1 MLVTHLKVKF
11 KSFGPVR
18 RLLKEKVIDVEVPT
32 DSTVRHVVNGVIE
45 LGGEDLRKLI
55 MNDKVIS
62 GNLIVMLNKKDV
74 ETLGGIDIIVH
85 EGDEI
90 AILPHV
96 QGG

>member
-1 MLVTHLKVKF
+1 MKVKF

-18 RLLKEKVIDVEVPT
+18 RLLKEKIIDIEVPDNT
-32 DSTVRHVVNGVIE
+32 TVRQVVNRVVEI
-45 LGGEDLRKLI
+45 GGEELRRLI
-55 MNDKVIS
+55 MHNDNIS

-74 ETLGGIDIIVH
+74 ETLGGIDTVIQD
-85 EGDEI
+85 GDEI

>member
-1 MLVTHLKVKF
+1 VRF

-18 RLLKEKVIDVEVPT
+18 RLLKEKVIDVEVPH
-32 DSTVRHVVNGVIE
+32 DSTVRQVVNRVIE
-45 LGGEDLRKLI
+45 IGGKELKNLI
-55 MNDKVIS
+55 IHDDDIS

-74 ETLGGIDIIVH
+74 ETLGGIDIVVH
-85 EGDEI
+85 DGDEV

>member
-1 MLVTHLKVKF
+1 MKISF
-11 KSFGPVR
+11 KSFGPLR
-18 RLLKEKVIDVEVPT
+18 KLLKEKVIVIDVP
-32 DSTVRHVVNGVIE
+32 DHSTVRYIVNRIVE

-55 MNDKVIS
+55 LHDNEIS

-74 ETLGGIDIIVH
+74 ETLGGIDIVVH
-85 EGDEI
+85 DGDEV